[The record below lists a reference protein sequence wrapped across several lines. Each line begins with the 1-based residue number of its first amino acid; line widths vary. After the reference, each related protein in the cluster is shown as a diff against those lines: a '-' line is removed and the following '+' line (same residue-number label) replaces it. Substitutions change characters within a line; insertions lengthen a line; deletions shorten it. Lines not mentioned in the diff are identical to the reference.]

1 MVFRSL
7 FNPTLLAYRLQ
18 CDGGRLGHP
27 CHRSGILARPI
38 CRSFAGAAANNFL
51 QDAVW
56 PISTFHVGP
65 DQPDPRPNPN
75 PNNNNNP
82 VPLGGL
88 RSAGADARLRR
99 VFWWRFSR
107 KARAAQNLVSTN
119 QTSDLQ
125 EVICRYLLQIG
136 QVVVVGVFA
145 VFVVAVFWRV
155 GQWLCL
161 RWCWSWCWC

>member
-65 DQPDPRPNPN
+65 DQPDPRPITLTLTLTPILWGARGRQG
-75 PNNNNNP
+75 PSRGSA
-82 VPLGGL
+82 VCFGGFPKKPGHPKTQSRPIRL
-88 RSAGADARLRR
+88 APCRKLFAG
-99 VFWWRFSR
+99 SSC
-107 KARAAQNLVSTN
+107 K
-119 QTSDLQ
+119 
-125 EVICRYLLQIG
+125 
-136 QVVVVGVFA
+136 
-145 VFVVAVFWRV
+145 
-155 GQWLCL
+155 
-161 RWCWSWCWC
+161 